1 MPRRSI
7 LQVLILAALAC
18 LPASPDEKVSDDE
31 IYDKVRLKLASDRDV
46 RGMAIE
52 VHVEQGVV
60 TLRGRVDKEK
70 ARKRAEKLAKQ
81 VKGVVRVVN
90 ELRVAP
96 L

>member
-7 LQVLILAALAC
+7 LHVLLLAALAC
-18 LPASPDEKVSDDE
+18 LPASTEEKVSDDE

-46 RGMAIE
+46 RGMGIE

-70 ARKRAEKLAKQ
+70 ARRKAEKLAKQ
-81 VKGVVRVVN
+81 VKGVVRVIN

>member
-1 MPRRSI
+1 MSRRRFI
-7 LQVLILAALAC
+7 PVLLFSVLVARPLAGQQ
-18 LPASPDEKVSDDE
+18 KVSDDE
-31 IYDKVRLKLASDRDV
+31 IYDKVRLRLASDRDV

-52 VHVEQGVV
+52 VDVKDGVV

-70 ARKRAEKLAKQ
+70 ARRRAEKLARK
-81 VKGVVRVVN
+81 VKGVVQVIN

>member
-1 MPRRSI
+1 MSRRRFI
-7 LQVLILAALAC
+7 PVLLFAALTVSPLAAQQ
-18 LPASPDEKVSDDE
+18 KVSDDE
-31 IYDKVRLKLASDRDV
+31 IYDKVRLRLASDRDV

-52 VHVEQGVV
+52 VDVKDGVV

-70 ARKRAEKLAKQ
+70 ARRRAEKLAKK
-81 VKGVVRVVN
+81 VKGVVEVIN

>member
-1 MPRRSI
+1 MSRRRFI
-7 LQVLILAALAC
+7 PVLLFAALTVSSLAAQQ
-18 LPASPDEKVSDDE
+18 KVSDDE
-31 IYDKVRLKLASDRDV
+31 IYDKVRLRLASDRDV

-52 VHVEQGVV
+52 VDVKDGVV

-70 ARKRAEKLAKQ
+70 ARRRAEKLARK
-81 VKGVVRVVN
+81 VKGVVEVIN

>member
-1 MPRRSI
+1 MSRRRFI
-7 LQVLILAALAC
+7 PVFLLAALLAAP
-18 LPASPDEKVSDDE
+18 LAGQQKVSDDE
-31 IYDKVRLKLASDRDV
+31 IYDKVRLRLASDRDV

-52 VHVEQGVV
+52 VEVRDGVV

-70 ARKRAEKLAKQ
+70 ARRRAERLAKK
-81 VKGVVRVVN
+81 VKGVVGVIN

>member
-1 MPRRSI
+1 MPRRWI
-7 LQVLILAALAC
+7 LRTLILLALFG
-18 LPASPDEKVSDDE
+18 LPALGQQKVSDDE
-31 IYDKVRLKLASDRDV
+31 IFDQVRLKLASDRDV

-52 VHVEQGVV
+52 VEVEEGVV

-70 ARKRAEKLAKQ
+70 AKRRAERLTKR

>member
-1 MPRRSI
+1 MSRRRFI
-7 LQVLILAALAC
+7 PVLILAALAMQP
-18 LPASPDEKVSDDE
+18 LAGQQKVSDDE
-31 IYDKVRLKLASDRDV
+31 IYDKVRLRLASDRDV

-52 VHVEQGVV
+52 VDVKEGVV

-70 ARKRAEKLAKQ
+70 ARRRAEKLAKK
-81 VKGVVRVVN
+81 VKGVVQVIN